1 MSECLLSIG
10 GHTVGPTE
18 LKFGK
23 EDDIYPGRL
32 QDAFCSGTP
41 SPWVRGGQRVVL
53 EVHAAQTL
61 HFCVRKKIEAHP

>member
-1 MSECLLSIG
+1 MCVSECLLSIG

-41 SPWVRGGQRVVL
+41 SPGSG
-53 EVHAAQTL
+53 
-61 HFCVRKKIEAHP
+61 EAKEWFLRSMQPKPCISVSEKN